1 MANSG
6 LPRND
11 CIPII
16 EETIAMR
23 RTLSLAAIALLFA
36 AAPLSAAG
44 LTGHYLEAR
53 TIDVWTGPCFA
64 NADVNVGGKNAIM
77 AWKIEKGA
85 FNKINLDGLGGV
97 AVLAAS
103 DTLGNQQTGRGKAV
117 LIVDER
123 ANREQKD
130 ALVALAKQQGGD
142 LLRNVVA
149 VRDARVE
156 MSVCEC
162 AGGGCGTLRAGD
174 ACVETRCLDHK
185 HDKVCGNE
193 SAFFPPLARDV
204 KAQPALA
211 AENAYSGKG
220 LDGIWKDSGRRSAYL
235 GTFSIR

>member
-1 MANSG
+1 MS
-6 LPRND
+6 
-11 CIPII
+11 
-16 EETIAMR
+16 
-23 RTLSLAAIALLFA
+23 RTSSLAAVALLIA
-36 AAPLSAAG
+36 AGPLSAAG
-44 LTGHYLEAR
+44 LSGQYLEAR

-64 NADVNVGGKNAIM
+64 NADFNVGGKHGIM

-85 FNKINLDGLGGV
+85 FNNINLDGLGVV

-103 DTLGNQQTGRGKAV
+103 DTLGTQQTGKGKAV

-130 ALVALAKQQGGD
+130 ALVALAKQQGGE

-149 VRDARVE
+149 IRDARVE
-156 MSVCEC
+156 MSVCDC
-162 AGGGCGTLRAGD
+162 SGGGCGTLRAGD

-185 HDKVCGNE
+185 HDRVCGNE

-211 AENAYSGKG
+211 AENAYTGNG
-220 LDGIWKDSGRRSAYL
+220 LDNTWKDRGRRSAYL

>member
-1 MANSG
+1 MKRS
-6 LPRND
+6 
-11 CIPII
+11 
-16 EETIAMR
+16 
-23 RTLSLAAIALLFA
+23 LSLAAIALLFA

-44 LTGHYLEAR
+44 LTGHYIEAR

-64 NADVNVGGKNAIM
+64 NADVNLGGKNAIM

-85 FNKINLDGLGGV
+85 FNNINLDGLSVV

-103 DTLGNQQTGRGKAV
+103 DTLGTQQTAQGKAV

-130 ALVALAKQQGGD
+130 ALVALAKQEGGE

-149 VRDARVE
+149 VRKTRVE
-156 MSVCEC
+156 MSVCDC
-162 AGGGCGTLRAGD
+162 DGGGCGKLRAGD
-174 ACVETRCLDHK
+174 ACIETRCLDHK

-211 AENAYSGKG
+211 AENVYTGKG
-220 LDGIWKDSGRRSAYL
+220 LDGTWKDSGRRSAYL
-235 GTFSIR
+235 GTFAVR